1 MDGVV
6 PLQKHHVLGEL
17 KQISLQINFISN
29 VKRETGA
36 QRVGEG
42 KGKRKVGKE
51 RRRGGRDRE
60 ERRGKGGNKE
70 VGGRSRERRKE

>member
-29 VKRETGA
+29 VTRETGA

-42 KGKRKVGKE
+42 KGKRTIGKE
-51 RRRGGRDRE
+51 RRRGGE
-60 ERRGKGGNKE
+60 IG
-70 VGGRSRERRKE
+70 RKEGVREGTRK

>member
-1 MDGVV
+1 MDVVV

-51 RRRGGRDRE
+51 RRRG
-60 ERRGKGGNKE
+60 ER
-70 VGGRSRERRKE
+70 

>member
-1 MDGVV
+1 MDEVV

-29 VKRETGA
+29 VKWETGA

-42 KGKRKVGKE
+42 KGKRRVEKE
-51 RRRGGRDRE
+51 RRRG
-60 ERRGKGGNKE
+60 ER
-70 VGGRSRERRKE
+70 

>member
-1 MDGVV
+1 MDEVV

-42 KGKRKVGKE
+42 KGKRTIGKE
-51 RRRGGRDRE
+51 RRRG
-60 ERRGKGGNKE
+60 ER
-70 VGGRSRERRKE
+70 

>member
-29 VKRETGA
+29 VKWETGA

-42 KGKRKVGKE
+42 KRK
-51 RRRGGRDRE
+51 E
-60 ERRGKGGNKE
+60 E
-70 VGGRSRERRKE
+70 SREREKKGGER

>member
-1 MDGVV
+1 MENQEALLDGVV

-42 KGKRKVGKE
+42 KGQQHHKDSSCQSLRFFNE
-51 RRRGGRDRE
+51 
-60 ERRGKGGNKE
+60 NLTF
-70 VGGRSRERRKE
+70 

>member
-1 MDGVV
+1 MENQEALLDEVV

-29 VKRETGA
+29 VKWETGA

-42 KGKRKVGKE
+42 KRK
-51 RRRGGRDRE
+51 E
-60 ERRGKGGNKE
+60 E
-70 VGGRSRERRKE
+70 SREREKKGGER

>member
-1 MDGVV
+1 MENQEALLDGVV

-36 QRVGEG
+36 QGGE
-42 KGKRKVGKE
+42 RGKE
-51 RRRGGRDRE
+51 R
-60 ERRGKGGNKE
+60 GK
-70 VGGRSRERRKE
+70 

>member
-29 VKRETGA
+29 VKWETGA

-51 RRRGGRDRE
+51 RRRGGE
-60 ERRGKGGNKE
+60 IG
-70 VGGRSRERRKE
+70 RKEGVREGTRK

>member
-17 KQISLQINFISN
+17 KQIGLQINFISN

-36 QRVGEG
+36 QRVEEG

-51 RRRGGRDRE
+51 RRRGG
-60 ERRGKGGNKE
+60 ER
-70 VGGRSRERRKE
+70 

>member
-1 MDGVV
+1 MDEVV

-17 KQISLQINFISN
+17 KQISLKINFISN

-42 KGKRKVGKE
+42 KRKRKVEKE
-51 RRRGGRDRE
+51 RRRGGGE
-60 ERRGKGGNKE
+60 IG
-70 VGGRSRERRKE
+70 RKEGVREGTRK